1 MSFNLKQY
9 LGKFVYV
16 ILTEGHVIE
25 GKLAGFDNHLN
36 ITVEKQIIKKEENDI
51 TSVEII
57 RGENIVLIG
66 ELDAEKVAKINEK
79 VDEKDLT
86 KYYNNKDYKLFKST
100 KNKVNRTDIKTW
112 KLYNQLRSKTSMNKR
127 KLSDGN
133 DVNNKKI
140 KKSDIR
146 T

>member
-25 GKLAGFDNHLN
+25 GKLVGFDNHLN

-133 DVNNKKI
+133 DDNNKKI

>member
-1 MSFNLKQY
+1 MQ
-9 LGKFVYV
+9 
-16 ILTEGHVIE
+16 
-25 GKLAGFDNHLN
+25 
-36 ITVEKQIIKKEENDI
+36 KKC
-51 TSVEII
+51 
-57 RGENIVLIG
+57 L
-66 ELDAEKVAKINEK
+66 INEK

-133 DVNNKKI
+133 DDNNKKI